1 MVKYQNVHAM
11 FVGSQ
16 KSELRTHKMAGQQQ
30 DCNHESTWFYMKPLY
45 ITRAQFIQN
54 IMTSQYYNTSP
65 WRFVKNSCN
74 SLIALAVAS
83 ALVVFM
89 GPITSGHSVS
99 EHIVVGLEGGK
110 IYVYALPW
118 SCRP

>member
-1 MVKYQNVHAM
+1 MKPHSVGKQDVMSKLSNASWVDFQIKQTIVSVM

-30 DCNHESTWFYMKPLY
+30 DCIDESTWFYMKPLY

-65 WRFVKNSCN
+65 WRFVKNTCN
-74 SLIALAVAS
+74 SLI
-83 ALVVFM
+83 
-89 GPITSGHSVS
+89 S
-99 EHIVVGLEGGK
+99 ENK
-110 IYVYALPW
+110 TNNQ
-118 SCRP
+118 C